1 MQNPQLI
8 NHQGKT
14 IFFMD
19 FSGLRDFDEIKLVIS
34 KSIEYIRSQPD
45 KSLLTL
51 TNLDGIHF
59 NTEIKNLFTD
69 FISGN
74 KPHIKAS
81 SVIGMSGLLRIVYNG
96 LMRLTGR
103 DIRSFDNKNVA
114 LDWLTSKS

>member
-1 MQNPQLI
+1 MQDPQLI
-8 NHQGKT
+8 NHQGKS
-14 IFFMD
+14 IFYMD
-19 FSGLRDFDEIKLVIS
+19 FSGLKDINDIKSTVS

-45 KSLLTL
+45 KSVLTL

-59 NTEIKNLFTD
+59 NTEIKNMFTD

-81 SVIGMSGLLRIVYNG
+81 SVVGMTGLLRIVYNG

-103 DIRSFDNKNVA
+103 DIRSFDNINVA
-114 LDWLTSKS
+114 KDWLISKS